1 MVRYTTGELLR
12 FQNEKYEVPKKL
24 EEILKNIEGITYE
37 LGKGEKTDETEWKI
51 QRRDR
56 DNKNRNNRDNRNRN
70 NRDRDRDRNINK
82 SEKRK
87 IIAQAKTDIEELKK
101 TCVYILNK
109 LSKDNYEKLSKELLA
124 IKTNDEEELKIIV
137 GEIFKKVCIE
147 QFFVKN
153 YSKLTKDFCNKNPSC
168 YSIIKQLC
176 FDFFTNRI
184 DNTEVSD
191 KKSYVSNLVFMVHLY
206 QENIFEKSEISNII
220 QSLLLSQSILDKELL
235 SSILQIPN
243 LDLIDSSIISEITI
257 LSKDRSLPSRIRFSL
272 LDTLDVINGKRA
284 TCIYR

>member
-1 MVRYTTGELLR
+1 MVRYTTSELLR
-12 FQNEKYEVPKKL
+12 FQNEKYQVPKKL

-37 LGKGEKTDETEWKI
+37 LGKGDKIEETEWKI

-56 DNKNRNNRDNRNRN
+56 DNKNRIRNNRNR
-70 NRDRDRDRNINK
+70 DMYK
-82 SEKRK
+82 TEKRK
-87 IIAQAKTDIEELKK
+87 TIAQAKTNVEELKK
-101 TCVYILNK
+101 TCIYILNK

-153 YSKLTKDFCNKNPSC
+153 YSKLTKDFCKKNPSC
-168 YSIIKQLC
+168 NTIIKQLC
-176 FDFFTNRI
+176 FDFFANRI
-184 DNTEVSD
+184 DNTEASD
-191 KKSYVSNLVFMVHLY
+191 KKSYISNLVFMVHLY
-206 QENIFEKSEISNII
+206 QENIFDKSEISNII
-220 QSLLLSQSILDKELL
+220 QSLLVSQSILDKELL

-243 LDLIDSSIISEITI
+243 LDLIDSSIISHITI